1 LVTNNNRDKA
11 TDGIM
16 LAVTAKSSSTITI
29 TSIDILLDSI
39 DTNVPVEV
47 MITQGSYF
55 GYELYSQIWDT
66 VGSYTIPQGNGH
78 SRVTTIQGLDPITI
92 ELGKTIGLYIFFPE
106 GHEMLIGSA
115 GEVTSDGDI
124 RIYSGSSVPAKF
136 MSVERGVGW
145 SGAIKYDV

>member
-1 LVTNNNRDKA
+1 
-11 TDGIM
+11 M
-16 LAVTAKSSSTITI
+16 LAVTAKASTITI

-66 VGSYTIPQGNGH
+66 VGTYTILQGNGH

-92 ELGKTIGLYIFFPE
+92 ESGKTIGLYVLFPE
-106 GHEMLIGSA
+106 GHEMLIGSV